1 MRMGWKMSIAPRTNK
16 DISLSPGSAAMSA
29 LKDVKR
35 EHMKKEIRE
44 LEARIK
50 ELRRLMEFFEIFQQD
65 DEVGQAL
72 AEVEAE
78 LEKFRFK

>member
-1 MRMGWKMSIAPRTNK
+1 MRMAETMIAPRTNK
-16 DISLSPGSAAMSA
+16 DISLSPGSAEMSA

-35 EHMKKEIRE
+35 EYMKKEIRE

>member
-1 MRMGWKMSIAPRTNK
+1 
-16 DISLSPGSAAMSA
+16 
-29 LKDVKR
+29 
-35 EHMKKEIRE
+35 MKKEIRE